1 MDPFLE
7 RTQGFESMTLQM
19 TGAEILV
26 KSLEDLK
33 VTYVFGY
40 PGAAILPAF
49 HALAK
54 THIKIIVNSN
64 EQSCAFSAAGYSR
77 SSDKVGVAIVTS
89 GPAITN
95 TLTAVADSNAD
106 SIPMLVFAG
115 QVPQR
120 KIGTDEFQHINV
132 TEVFAKAS
140 KKVILITDNSDVELV
155 VKDSY
160 FLAQSGK
167 PGPVVIDFPLDAQR
181 KMGYYME
188 QDPNVYRLKYEDE
201 SHLGHNQ
208 CQDFFQLLQHS
219 GRPLLYI
226 GGGLNCRAA
235 SERIR
240 EFNRMFNI
248 PSINSIMGKGIL
260 DESLDTS
267 LGMLGM
273 FGTPYANMAIQ
284 ETDLFVAFGV
294 RWDDRVTQRVG
305 DAGLETGIAYFD
317 INAQKVQ
324 EVRLTRKPKFSFIGD
339 AKTALED
346 LLEYAKENNI
356 KLNIEDWQERASYL
370 KRAFRL
376 NYNRKAETI
385 QQAEVM
391 DLLSNLLTEQTKITT
406 GVGNHQM
413 LAAQYLKILQPKSF
427 FTASGF
433 GTMGFALPCAIG
445 VHYANPEATVIAIDG
460 DSSIKMNMG
469 EIHTIGSLG
478 IPIKVLLMNNHADG
492 MVRNIQDSD
501 YKGLHTATER
511 SFDANFAQIAKEC
524 GFSFCRRIEH
534 RAHLEPSLRE
544 FLAATGPSFLE
555 IVTDRDEVVYPK
567 IPMGKGYKDMI
578 LGPFIKNI
586 LARESGQKDI
596 Q

>member
-1 MDPFLE
+1 
-7 RTQGFESMTLQM
+7 MTPQM
-19 TGAEILV
+19 SGAEILV
-26 KSLEDLK
+26 KSLEDLE
-33 VTYVFGY
+33 VTCVFGY
-40 PGAAILPAF
+40 PGAAILPVF

-54 THIKIIVNSN
+54 AHIKIIVNSN

-106 SIPMLVFAG
+106 SIPILVFAG

-132 TEVFAKAS
+132 TDVFAKAS

-181 KMGYYME
+181 KMSYYRK

-201 SHLGHNQ
+201 SHLGQNQ
-208 CQDFFQLLQHS
+208 CRAFFQLLRNS
-219 GRPLLYI
+219 RRPLLYI
-226 GGGLNCRAA
+226 GGGLNSKPA
-235 SERIR
+235 SQRIR

-248 PSINSIMGKGIL
+248 PSINSVMGKGIL

-305 DAGLETGIAYFD
+305 DPGLEADIAYFD
-317 INAQKVQ
+317 INAEKVQ
-324 EVRLTRKPKFSFIGD
+324 EVRVTRKPKFSFIGD
-339 AKTALED
+339 ARPALED
-346 LLEYAKENNI
+346 LLEYAKKSNI
-356 KLNIEDWQERASYL
+356 KLDIRDWQERVSYL
-370 KRAFRL
+370 KRAFQL
-376 NYNRKAETI
+376 NYNRKAESI

-391 DLLSNLLTEQTKITT
+391 DLLSDLLSEQTKITT

-445 VHYANPEATVIAIDG
+445 VHCANPEATVIAIDG

-469 EIHTIGSLG
+469 EIHTIGALG
-478 IPIKVLLMNNHADG
+478 IPIKVLLMNNHGDG
-492 MVRNIQDSD
+492 MVRNIQDAD
-501 YKGLHTATER
+501 YQGLHTATER
-511 SFDANFAQIAKEC
+511 SFDASFAEIAKEC
-524 GFSFCRRIEH
+524 GFSFCRRTEH
-534 RAHLEPSLRE
+534 RTHLEPNLRE
-544 FLAATGPSFLE
+544 FLGATGPSFLE
-555 IVTDRDEVVYPK
+555 IVTDRAEVVYPK
-567 IPMGKGYKDMI
+567 IPIGKGYKDMI
-578 LGPFIKNI
+578 LGPFIKNT
-586 LARESGQKDI
+586 LASESGQKDV

>member
-1 MDPFLE
+1 
-7 RTQGFESMTLQM
+7 M

-33 VTYVFGY
+33 VTHVFGY
-40 PGAAILPAF
+40 PGATILPVF

-54 THIKIIVNSN
+54 SRIKIVVNSN

-77 SSDKVGVAIVTS
+77 SSDKVGVAVVTS

-106 SIPMLVFAG
+106 SIPLLVFAG

-140 KKVILITDNSDVELV
+140 KKVILITDNSDVEHV

-167 PGPVVIDFPLDAQR
+167 PGPVVVDFPFDAQR
-181 KMGYYME
+181 KMGPYRE

-201 SHLGHNQ
+201 SHLGQNQ
-208 CQDFFQLLQHS
+208 CQDFFQLLQRS
-219 GRPLLYI
+219 RRPLLYI
-226 GGGLNCRAA
+226 GGGLNSEAA
-235 SERIR
+235 SDRIR
-240 EFNRMFNI
+240 EFNRIFNI

-305 DAGLETGIAYFD
+305 DPGLEAEIAYFD
-317 INAQKVQ
+317 VNAEKVQ

-339 AKTALED
+339 AKTALGD
-346 LLEYAKENNI
+346 LLEYAKENNVKLDI
-356 KLNIEDWQERASYL
+356 KEWQARASHL
-370 KRAFRL
+370 KRAFQL

-391 DLLSNLLTEQTKITT
+391 DFFSNLLNEQTKITT

-413 LAAQYLKILQPKSF
+413 FAAQYLKILQPKSF

-433 GTMGFALPCAIG
+433 GTMGFGLPCAIG

-478 IPIKVLLMNNHADG
+478 IPIKIMLMNNHADG
-492 MVRNIQDSD
+492 MVRNIQDAD
-501 YKGLHTATER
+501 YEGLHTATER

-534 RAHLEPSLRE
+534 RAHLESSLKE
-544 FLAATGPSFLE
+544 LLAAKGPSFLE
-555 IVTDRDEVVYPK
+555 IVTSRDEIVYPR
-567 IPMGKGYKDMI
+567 IPVGKGYKDMI
-578 LGPFIKNI
+578 LGPFIRDNS
-586 LARESGQKDI
+586 ASGSGQKAI

>member
-1 MDPFLE
+1 M
-7 RTQGFESMTLQM
+7 QV
-19 TGAEILV
+19 TGAEILI
-26 KSLEDLK
+26 KSLEHLQ
-33 VTYVFGY
+33 VNHVFGY
-40 PGAAILPAF
+40 PGATILPVF

-54 THIKIIVNSN
+54 THIQIIVNSN

-106 SIPMLVFAG
+106 SIPVLVIAG

-120 KIGTDEFQHINV
+120 KLGTDEFQHINV

-140 KKVILITDNSDVELV
+140 KKVILITDNSDVETV
-155 VKDSY
+155 VKDAY
-160 FLAQSGK
+160 FLARSGK
-167 PGPVVIDFPLDAQR
+167 PGPVVIDFPFDAQR
-181 KMGYYME
+181 KMGYYRQVAPE
-188 QDPNVYRLKYEDE
+188 IYRLKYEDE
-201 SHLGHNQ
+201 SHLGKNQ
-208 CQDFFQLLQHS
+208 CREFFQLLRCAR
-219 GRPLLYI
+219 RPLLYI
-226 GGGLNCRAA
+226 GGGLNSRAA
-235 SERIR
+235 SEKIR
-240 EFNRMFNI
+240 EFNRIFNI

-305 DAGLETGIAYFD
+305 EPGLEADIAYFD
-317 INAQKVQ
+317 INAEKVQ
-324 EVRLTRKPKFSFIGD
+324 EVRVTRSPKFSFIGD
-339 AKTALED
+339 AKVALED
-346 LLEYAKENNI
+346 LLEYAKENSI
-356 KLNIEDWQERASYL
+356 KLDLEEWQERASHL

-376 NYNRKAETI
+376 NYDRNAKSI

-391 DLLSNLLTEQTKITT
+391 DLLSTLLTEQTKITT

-445 VHYANPEATVIAIDG
+445 IHYANPEATVIAIDG

-469 EIHTIGSLG
+469 EIHTIGSLN
-478 IPIKVLLMNNHADG
+478 IPIKILLLNNHGDG
-492 MVRNIQDSD
+492 MVRNIQDAD
-501 YKGLHTATER
+501 YQQLHTATER
-511 SFDANFAQIAKEC
+511 SFDANFAHIAKEC
-524 GFSFCRRIEH
+524 GFFYCRKIEH
-534 RAHLEPSLRE
+534 REGLQPCLRE
-544 FLAATGPSFLE
+544 FLAAPGPSFLE
-555 IVTDRDEVVYPK
+555 IVTDGSEIVYPR
-567 IPMGKGYKDMI
+567 IPMGKGYRDMD
-578 LGPFIKNI
+578 LGPFIFQHKT
-586 LARESGQKDI
+586 
-596 Q
+596 